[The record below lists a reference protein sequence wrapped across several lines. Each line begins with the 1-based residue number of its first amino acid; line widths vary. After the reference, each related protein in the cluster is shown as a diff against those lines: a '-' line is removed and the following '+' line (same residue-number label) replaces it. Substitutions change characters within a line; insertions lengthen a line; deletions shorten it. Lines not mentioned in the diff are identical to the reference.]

1 MFIVYDFT
9 QHFLK
14 NLSHTDFGRNK
25 PRTINVVTIAAKVET
40 SRKPKSLI
48 LPRIWERLSNE
59 DTNFQV

>member
-25 PRTINVVTIAAKVET
+25 PRTINIVTIAAKVET

-48 LPRIWERLSNE
+48 LPRI
-59 DTNFQV
+59 